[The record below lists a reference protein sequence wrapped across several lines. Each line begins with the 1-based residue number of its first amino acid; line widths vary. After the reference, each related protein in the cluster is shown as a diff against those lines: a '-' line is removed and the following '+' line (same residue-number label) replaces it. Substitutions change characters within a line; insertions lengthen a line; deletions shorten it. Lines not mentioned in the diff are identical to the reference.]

1 MDQPTTAGS
10 ARVLWLKNQNTY
22 RFPLICLFLGGIIIS
37 MVEKSKC
44 LSVIATAADSD
55 HQRTRVRWVILALL
69 FMASFVAYVLRTNMS
84 IAGESIMTDLGL
96 SRIQFG
102 VVLSAFA
109 WGYAIF
115 QFPGGIFG
123 DLVGCRRALTVIA
136 VLWGGLTL
144 VTGLVPGMT
153 LASTAFILTTLVVL
167 RFLVG
172 VVQAPL
178 FPVTCGGT
186 IGNWFPVSGWA
197 FPNGLTSTG
206 LTLGAAATAPLIAW
220 LMETLGWRWSFIVTA
235 PLAFLIA
242 GFWWWYARDNP
253 ADHPRVSKKELDL
266 INANRP
272 WPKPAIKDKTAWKR
286 VLKNRDILL
295 LTASY
300 FCMNYVF
307 YIFFNW
313 FFIYLVDVREFAIM
327 EGGYFAAAPWIVGAI
342 AASIG
347 GLWCD
352 RLCKRIGFRWGC
364 RIPGI
369 VGLSLVAGLLFLG
382 AKAENPYLAVVFLSL
397 SFGCTQLTEGA
408 YWAAAISVSGKHASA
423 AAGVMNTGGN
433 VVGGIGALLV
443 PITAEAFGWV
453 PALATGSVF
462 AMIGVVLWL
471 FVRAEKPMVLVSGD
485 GSIDSARGPV
495 ENRSDE

>member
-1 MDQPTTAGS
+1 MIT
-10 ARVLWLKNQNTY
+10 
-22 RFPLICLFLGGIIIS
+22 
-37 MVEKSKC
+37 
-44 LSVIATAADSD
+44 ATAAYSN
-55 HQRTRVRWVILALL
+55 HQRTHVRWMILALI
-69 FMASFVAYVLRTNMS
+69 FMASFVAYVLRMNMS
-84 IAGESIMTDLGL
+84 IAGESIMAYLGL
-96 SRIQFG
+96 SKIQLG
-102 VVLSAFA
+102 MVLSAFA

-123 DLVGCRRALTVIA
+123 DIVGSRRALTIIA
-136 VLWGGLTL
+136 VLWGILTL
-144 VTGLVPGMT
+144 ATGLAPGTT
-153 LASTAFILTTLVVL
+153 LVSTTFILTTLIGL
-167 RFLVG
+167 RFLMG

-206 LTLGAAATAPLIAW
+206 VTLGAAATAPLIAW
-220 LMETLGWRWSFIVTA
+220 LMETMGWRASFILTA

-242 GFWWWYARDNP
+242 GVWWWYARDDP
-253 ADHPRVSKKELDL
+253 ADHPRVSKKELDF

-272 WPKPAIKDKTAWKR
+272 SPEHAIESRTAWKR
-286 VLKNRDILL
+286 VFKNRNILL

-313 FFIYLVDVREFAIM
+313 FFIYLVDVRKFKIL
-327 EGGYFAAAPWIVGAI
+327 EGGYFAAAPWMVGAVV
-342 AASIG
+342 ASVG

-352 RLCKRIGFRWGC
+352 RLCKRIGSRWGC
-364 RIPGI
+364 RIPGM
-369 VGLSLVAGLLFLG
+369 VGLSLVAGLLLLG
-382 AKAENPYLAVVFLSL
+382 ATTKNPYLAVVFLSL

-408 YWAAAISVSGKHASA
+408 YWAAAIFVSGKHASA
-423 AAGVMNTGGN
+423 ATGVMNTGGN

-453 PALATGSVF
+453 AALATGSVF
-462 AMIGVVLWL
+462 ALTGVGLWL
-471 FVRAEKPMVLVSGD
+471 FVRADKPMALSSGK
-485 GSIDSARGPV
+485 A
-495 ENRSDE
+495 

>member
-1 MDQPTTAGS
+1 MIT
-10 ARVLWLKNQNTY
+10 V
-22 RFPLICLFLGGIIIS
+22 
-37 MVEKSKC
+37 
-44 LSVIATAADSD
+44 TAAYSH
-55 HQRTRVRWVILALL
+55 HQRPRVRWMILALL

-84 IAGESIMTDLGL
+84 IAGESMMAYLGL
-96 SRIQFG
+96 SKIQLG
-102 VVLSAFA
+102 LVLSAFA

-123 DLVGCRRALTVIA
+123 DIVGSRRALTIIA
-136 VLWGGLTL
+136 VLWGILTL
-144 VTGLVPGMT
+144 ATGLVPGTT
-153 LASTAFILTTLVVL
+153 LASTTFILTTLIVL
-167 RFLVG
+167 RFLMG

-178 FPVTCGGT
+178 FPVACGGT

-206 LTLGAAATAPLIAW
+206 LTLGAAVTAPLIAW
-220 LMETLGWRWSFIVTA
+220 LMETLGWRESFILTA

-242 GFWWWYARDNP
+242 GVWWWYARDNP
-253 ADHPRVSKKELDL
+253 ADHPRVGKKELEL
-266 INANRP
+266 INADRP
-272 WPKPAIKDKTAWKR
+272 SPEHAIEDKTAWKR

-313 FFIYLVDVREFAIM
+313 FFIYLVDVREFEILK
-327 EGGYFAAAPWIVGAI
+327 GGYFAAAPWMVGAV
-342 AASIG
+342 AASVG

-352 RLCKRIGFRWGC
+352 RLCKRIGSRWGC
-364 RIPGI
+364 RIPGM
-369 VGLSLVAGLLFLG
+369 VGLGLVAGLLFLG
-382 AKAENPYLAVVFLSL
+382 ATAKNPYLAVVFLSL

-408 YWAAAISVSGKHASA
+408 YWAAAIFVSGKHASA
-423 AAGVMNTGGN
+423 ATGVMNTGGN

-453 PALATGSVF
+453 AALATGSVF
-462 AMIGVVLWL
+462 ALTGVGLWL
-471 FVRAEKPMVLVSGD
+471 FVRADKPMALSSGK
-485 GSIDSARGPV
+485 A
-495 ENRSDE
+495 

>member
-1 MDQPTTAGS
+1 M
-10 ARVLWLKNQNTY
+10 NT
-22 RFPLICLFLGGIIIS
+22 
-37 MVEKSKC
+37 
-44 LSVIATAADSD
+44 ATAARSD
-55 HQRTRVRWVILALL
+55 DQRTHVRWVILALI
-69 FMASFVAYVLRTNMS
+69 FIASFVAYVLRTNMS
-84 IAGESIMTDLGL
+84 IAGESMMADLGL
-96 SRIQFG
+96 SKIQLG
-102 VVLSAFA
+102 MVLSAFA

-123 DLVGCRRALTVIA
+123 DIVGPRRALTVIA
-136 VLWGGLTL
+136 VLWGIVTL
-144 VTGLVPGMT
+144 ATGLIPGT
-153 LASTAFILTTLVVL
+153 AIASTTVILATLIGL
-167 RFLVG
+167 RFFMG
-172 VVQAPL
+172 IVQAPL
-178 FPVTCGGT
+178 FPVSCGGT
-186 IGNWFPVSGWA
+186 IANWFPVSGWA

-220 LMETLGWRWSFIVTA
+220 LMETLGWRESFVLTA

-242 GFWWWYARDNP
+242 GVWWWYARDNP
-253 ADHPRVSKKELDL
+253 ADHPRISKKELEF
-266 INANRP
+266 INAGRP
-272 WPKPAIKDKTAWKR
+272 SPEQDIKDKKAWKR

-313 FFIYLVDVREFAIM
+313 FFIYLVDVREFKIL
-327 EGGYFAAAPWIVGAI
+327 EGGYFAAAPWMVGAV
-342 AASIG
+342 AASAG

-352 RLCKRIGFRWGC
+352 RLCKRIGPRWGC

-382 AKAENPYLAVVFLSL
+382 ATAKNPYLAVAFLSL
-397 SFGCTQLTEGA
+397 SFGSTQLTEGA

-423 AAGVMNTGGN
+423 ATGVMNTGGN

-462 AMIGVVLWL
+462 AIIGVGLWL
-471 FVRAEKPMVLVSGD
+471 FIRADKSMTL
-485 GSIDSARGPV
+485 DSR
-495 ENRSDE
+495 

>member
-1 MDQPTTAGS
+1 MLGADPGS
-10 ARVLWLKNQNTY
+10 
-22 RFPLICLFLGGIIIS
+22 
-37 MVEKSKC
+37 
-44 LSVIATAADSD
+44 SD
-55 HQRTRVRWVILALL
+55 HQRTNVRWVILALL
-69 FMASFVAYVLRTNMS
+69 FVASFVAYVLRTNMS
-84 IAGESIMTDLGL
+84 IAGENIMADLGL
-96 SRIQFG
+96 SKIQLGMVF
-102 VVLSAFA
+102 SAFA

-115 QFPGGIFG
+115 QFPGGVFG
-123 DLVGCRRALTVIA
+123 DIVGSRRALSFIA
-136 VLWGGLTL
+136 VLWGILTL
-144 VTGLVPGMT
+144 ATGLVPGT
-153 LASTAFILTTLVVL
+153 ALASTTFILTTLIGL

-178 FPVTCGGT
+178 FPVACGGT
-186 IGNWFPVSGWA
+186 IERWFPVSGWA

-220 LMETLGWRWSFIVTA
+220 LMETLGWRESFILTA

-242 GFWWWYARDNP
+242 GVWWWYARDNP
-253 ADHPRVSKKELDL
+253 ADHPRVSQHELDL
-266 INANRP
+266 INADRP
-272 WPKPAIKDKTAWKR
+272 PPEQAVEDRTAWKR
-286 VLKNRDILL
+286 VIKNRDILL

-313 FFIYLVDVREFAIM
+313 FFIYLVDVREFGIL
-327 EGGYFAAAPWIVGAI
+327 EGGFYAAAPWIVGAV
-342 AASIG
+342 AASVG

-352 RLCKRIGFRWGC
+352 RLCKRVGPRWGY
-364 RIPGI
+364 RIPGV

-382 AKAENPYLAVVFLSL
+382 ATAENPYLAVVLLSL

-408 YWAAAISVSGKHASA
+408 YWAATISVAGKHASA
-423 AAGVMNTGGN
+423 AAGVLNTGGN

-462 AMIGVVLWL
+462 AIVGAGLWL
-471 FVRAEKPMVLVSGD
+471 LVRADKPMVISSSEALG
-485 GSIDSARGPV
+485 G
-495 ENRSDE
+495 

>member
-1 MDQPTTAGS
+1 MST
-10 ARVLWLKNQNTY
+10 
-22 RFPLICLFLGGIIIS
+22 
-37 MVEKSKC
+37 
-44 LSVIATAADSD
+44 ATAAHSD
-55 HQRTRVRWVILALL
+55 HQRTHVRWVILSLL

-84 IAGESIMTDLGL
+84 IAGESMMADLGL
-96 SRIQFG
+96 SKIQLG
-102 VVLSAFA
+102 MVLSAFA

-123 DLVGCRRALTVIA
+123 DKVGSRRALTIIA
-136 VLWGGLTL
+136 VLWGILTL
-144 VTGLVPGMT
+144 ATGLVPEAT
-153 LASTAFILTTLVVL
+153 LASTTAILTTLIGL
-167 RFLVG
+167 RFLMG

-178 FPVTCGGT
+178 FPVGCGRT

-220 LMETLGWRWSFIVTA
+220 LMETLGWRESFILTA

-242 GFWWWYARDNP
+242 GVWWRHARDNP
-253 ADHPRVSKKELDL
+253 ADHPRVNKKELDL
-266 INANRP
+266 INTNRP
-272 WPKPAIKDKTAWKR
+272 SPEQAIEDKAAWKR

-313 FFIYLVDVREFAIM
+313 FFIYLVDVREFEIL
-327 EGGYFAAAPWIVGAI
+327 EGGYFAAAPWMVGAV
-342 AASIG
+342 AASVG

-352 RLCKRIGFRWGC
+352 RLCKRIGSRWGC

-369 VGLSLVAGLLFLG
+369 IGLSLVAGLLFLG
-382 AKAENPYLAVVFLSL
+382 ATAKNPYLAVVFLSL

-408 YWAAAISVSGKHASA
+408 YWAAAIFVSGKHASA
-423 AAGVMNTGGN
+423 ATGVMNTGGN
-433 VVGGIGALLV
+433 AVGGIGALLV

-462 AMIGVVLWL
+462 ALIGVVLWL
-471 FVRAEKPMVLVSGD
+471 FVRADRPLALSSSKV
-485 GSIDSARGPV
+485 
-495 ENRSDE
+495 

>member
-1 MDQPTTAGS
+1 MKPS
-10 ARVLWLKNQNTY
+10 
-22 RFPLICLFLGGIIIS
+22 
-37 MVEKSKC
+37 
-44 LSVIATAADSD
+44 TAAHSD
-55 HQRTRVRWVILALL
+55 FRSTQVRWVILALL

-84 IAGESIMTDLGL
+84 IAGEKMMDDLGL
-96 SRIQFG
+96 SKIQLG
-102 VVLSAFA
+102 MVLSAFA

-123 DLVGCRRALTVIA
+123 NIVGCRRALTIIA
-136 VLWGGLTL
+136 VFWGILTL
-144 VTGLVPGMT
+144 ATGLVPGTT
-153 LASTAFILTTLVVL
+153 LASTIFILATLIVL
-167 RFLVG
+167 RFLMG

-178 FPVTCGGT
+178 FPVACGGT
-186 IGNWFPVSGWA
+186 IGSWFPVSGWA

-220 LMETLGWRWSFIVTA
+220 LMESLGWRESFVLTA

-242 GFWWWYARDNP
+242 GVWWWYARDNP
-253 ADHPRVSKKELDL
+253 ADHPRINKKELDL
-266 INANRP
+266 IKVNRIHTA
-272 WPKPAIKDKTAWKR
+272 PAIEDKSAWKR

-313 FFIYLVDVREFAIM
+313 FFIYLVDVREFEIL
-327 EGGYFAAAPWIVGAI
+327 EGGYFAAAPWMVGAV
-342 AASIG
+342 AASVG

-352 RLCKRIGFRWGC
+352 RLCKRFGSRWGC

-369 VGLSLVAGLLFLG
+369 VGLSCAAVLLFLG
-382 AKAENPYLAVVFLSL
+382 ATARNPYLAVAFLAL
-397 SFGCTQLTEGA
+397 SFGCTQLTEGPF
-408 YWAAAISVSGKHASA
+408 WAAAISVSGKHASA
-423 AAGVMNTGGN
+423 ATGVMNTGGN

-443 PITAEAFGWV
+443 PITADAFGWV

-462 AMIGVVLWL
+462 AIIGVGLWL
-471 FVRAEKPMVLVSGD
+471 FVRADKPMTFVPFST
-485 GSIDSARGPV
+485 
-495 ENRSDE
+495 E

>member
-1 MDQPTTAGS
+1 MPGS
-10 ARVLWLKNQNTY
+10 ENDEEMKPAKA
-22 RFPLICLFLGGIIIS
+22 
-37 MVEKSKC
+37 SKP
-44 LSVIATAADSD
+44 D
-55 HQRTRVRWVILALL
+55 HRRTHVRWSILALL

-84 IAGESIMTDLGL
+84 IAGENMMADLGL
-96 SRIQFG
+96 SKIQLG
-102 VVLSAFA
+102 MVLSAFA

-123 DLVGCRRALTVIA
+123 DKVGSRRALTIIA
-136 VLWGGLTL
+136 VLWGILTL
-144 VTGLVPGMT
+144 ATGLVPGTT
-153 LASTAFILTTLVVL
+153 LASTTVILTTLIGL
-167 RFLVG
+167 RFLMG
-172 VVQAPL
+172 VAQAPL
-178 FPVTCGGT
+178 FPVGCGGM

-220 LMETLGWRWSFIVTA
+220 LMETLGWRQSFILTT

-242 GFWWWYARDNP
+242 GVWWWYVRDNP

-272 WPKPAIKDKTAWKR
+272 SPEHAIEDKAAWKR

-313 FFIYLVDVREFAIM
+313 FFIYLVDVREFEIM

-342 AASIG
+342 AASVG
-347 GLWCD
+347 GLLCD
-352 RLCKRIGFRWGC
+352 RLCKRIGPRWGC

-382 AKAENPYLAVVFLSL
+382 VTAKNPYLAVVFLSL

-423 AAGVMNTGGN
+423 ATGVMNTGGN

-443 PITAEAFGWV
+443 PITAETFGWV
-453 PALATGSVF
+453 AALATGSVF
-462 AMIGVVLWL
+462 ALIGVGLWL
-471 FVRAEKPMVLVSGD
+471 FVRADKPMTFYSG
-485 GSIDSARGPV
+485 
-495 ENRSDE
+495 NN

>member
-1 MDQPTTAGS
+1 MKPAKASQP
-10 ARVLWLKNQNTY
+10 
-22 RFPLICLFLGGIIIS
+22 
-37 MVEKSKC
+37 
-44 LSVIATAADSD
+44 D
-55 HQRTRVRWVILALL
+55 HRRTHMRWSILVLL

-84 IAGESIMTDLGL
+84 IAGENMMADLGL
-96 SRIQFG
+96 SKIQLG
-102 VVLSAFA
+102 MVLSAFA

-123 DLVGCRRALTVIA
+123 DKVGSRRALTIIA
-136 VLWGGLTL
+136 ALWGILTL
-144 VTGLVPGMT
+144 ATGLVPGTT
-153 LASTAFILTTLVVL
+153 LASTTVILATLIGL
-167 RFLVG
+167 RFLMG

-178 FPVTCGGT
+178 FPVACGRT

-220 LMETLGWRWSFIVTA
+220 LMETLGWRQSFILTT

-242 GFWWWYARDNP
+242 GVWWWYARDNP

-272 WPKPAIKDKTAWKR
+272 SPERAIEDKAAWKR

-295 LTASY
+295 LTAGY

-313 FFIYLVDVREFAIM
+313 FFIYLIDVREFEIM
-327 EGGYFAAAPWIVGAI
+327 EGGYFAAAPWMVGAV
-342 AASIG
+342 AASVG

-352 RLCKRIGFRWGC
+352 RLCKRIGPRWGC

-369 VGLSLVAGLLFLG
+369 AGLSLVAGLLFLG
-382 AKAENPYLAVVFLSL
+382 ATAKNPYLSVVFLSL

-423 AAGVMNTGGN
+423 ATGVMNTGGN

-443 PITAEAFGWV
+443 PITAEAFGWLV
-453 PALATGSVF
+453 ALATGSVF
-462 AMIGVVLWL
+462 ALIGVGLWL
-471 FVRAEKPMVLVSGD
+471 FVRADKPMTFYSG
-485 GSIDSARGPV
+485 
-495 ENRSDE
+495 NN

>member
-1 MDQPTTAGS
+1 MST
-10 ARVLWLKNQNTY
+10 
-22 RFPLICLFLGGIIIS
+22 
-37 MVEKSKC
+37 
-44 LSVIATAADSD
+44 ATAAHSD
-55 HQRTRVRWVILALL
+55 HQRTHVRWVILALL

-84 IAGESIMTDLGL
+84 IAGESMMADLGL
-96 SRIQFG
+96 SKIQLG
-102 VVLSAFA
+102 LVLSAFA

-123 DLVGCRRALTVIA
+123 DKVGSRRALTIIA
-136 VLWGGLTL
+136 VLWGILTL
-144 VTGLVPGMT
+144 ATGLVPGAT
-153 LASTAFILTTLVVL
+153 LASTTAILTTLIGL
-167 RFLVG
+167 RFLMG

-178 FPVTCGGT
+178 FPVGCGRT

-220 LMETLGWRWSFIVTA
+220 LMETLGWRESFILTA

-242 GFWWWYARDNP
+242 GVWGWYARDNP
-253 ADHPRVSKKELDL
+253 ADHPRVNKKELDL
-266 INANRP
+266 INTNRP
-272 WPKPAIKDKTAWKR
+272 SPEQSIEDKAAWKR

-313 FFIYLVDVREFAIM
+313 FFIYLVDVREFEIL
-327 EGGYFAAAPWIVGAI
+327 EGGYFAAAPWMVGAV
-342 AASIG
+342 AASVG

-352 RLCKRIGFRWGC
+352 RLSKRFGPRWGC

-369 VGLSLVAGLLFLG
+369 VGLSLAAGLLFLG
-382 AKAENPYLAVVFLSL
+382 ATAKNPYLAVVFLSL

-423 AAGVMNTGGN
+423 ATGVMNTGGN
-433 VVGGIGALLV
+433 AVGGIGALLV

-462 AMIGVVLWL
+462 ALIGVVLWL
-471 FVRAEKPMVLVSGD
+471 FVRADKPMALSSGK
-485 GSIDSARGPV
+485 A
-495 ENRSDE
+495 